1 MISNQKTH
9 MMMKMMKTVKII
21 GEMSTQMK
29 KAVMEMKILEVG
41 SNPGGEGLIGVKIE
55 MNEDVIN

>member
-55 MNEDVIN
+55 MKM